1 VTRNRRTAADTATN
15 RAART
20 ARAVAVSAALAALAT
35 ACSSSS
41 SGSPASGSDAT
52 ASATTPDT
60 PGRVHVTSS
69 DVDLT
74 ITGAVARLDRAG
86 NGTLAMAVRSDSGVP
101 EHLDMVGTPDAGRG
115 AIAGRSTGKN
125 GDPGSLMDAG
135 IYLPDGTTVTF
146 GGTGPTVTLTAVH
159 GVTAAHTLP
168 LMLQFGVARLV
179 HLSARVVTTG

>member
-1 VTRNRRTAADTATN
+1 MSRNRRTAFRSSRASRAT
-15 RAART
+15 RAI
-20 ARAVAVSAALAALAT
+20 AVAAALTAFAT
-35 ACSSSS
+35 ACTHS
-41 SGSPASGSDAT
+41 SGTSHAAPSQAP
-52 ASATTPDT
+52 TTDT
-60 PGRVHVTSS
+60 PGQVTVHEA

-74 ITGAVARLDRAG
+74 ITDAVAHLDSAG
-86 NGTLAMAVRSDSGVP
+86 NGTLTMAVRNDSGVP

-115 AIAGRSTGKN
+115 AIAGAGKS
-125 GDPGSLMDAG
+125 GAPGSLMDAG

-146 GGTGPTVTLTAVH
+146 GGTGPTVTFSAVH